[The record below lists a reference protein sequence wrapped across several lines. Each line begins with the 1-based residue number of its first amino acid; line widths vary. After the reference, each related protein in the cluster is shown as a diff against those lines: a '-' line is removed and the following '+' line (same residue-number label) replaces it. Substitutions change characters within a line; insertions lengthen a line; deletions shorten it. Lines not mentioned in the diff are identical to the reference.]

1 MLLFTFVIINWI
13 GFCAFMYIIS
23 TFYSIYNCK
32 RYKIGNICKLYAAGL
47 SSPFSPGSLYSFIL
61 NKDTIPVIG
70 IPGCFLT
77 VFPMPNPASL
87 LLRHTPDGFFLF
99 RAGNPGF
106 TPATGKNSRV
116 SLRLPYKYLVLRGSN
131 EDRKACSSLKFNR
144 LQQEMQ
150 LFRKRPVSSS
160 QDKT

>member
-1 MLLFTFVIINWI
+1 
-13 GFCAFMYIIS
+13 MYIIS

-32 RYKIGNICKLYAAGL
+32 RYKIGNICKLNTAGL
-47 SSPFSPGSLYSFIL
+47 SFHFSTGSLHFFIL
-61 NKDTIPVIG
+61 NKDSIPVIG
-70 IPGCFLT
+70 IPDCFLS
-77 VFPMPNPASL
+77 VYPMPNPASL

-99 RAGNPGF
+99 QAGNPGF

-116 SLRLPYKYLVLRGSN
+116 SLRLPYRYPVLRGSN

-144 LQQEMQ
+144 LQQEMP
-150 LFRKRPVSSS
+150 LFRKRPGSSN